1 MEVFFNWVRDNV
13 LFVILIG
20 MGICALWVAFI
31 VFINRKTSDVEKTKN
46 FESKLA
52 KDKILH
58 NLDPDNNN
66 SLEVNE
72 DPEGVIIEQKLE
84 WQKAY
89 EDFKALDDDID
100 S

>member
-13 LFVILIG
+13 LFVIG

-31 VFINRKTSDVEKTKN
+31 VFINRETSDVEKTKN